1 MLNIQITSPTIYV
14 SRFSLFMFILFVQ
27 VLFPLFDMTMPMLSY
42 FDIDKHNTGY
52 RQETDAGI
60 TTFFTLSYIIIVN
73 PAILAAAGIPKG
85 ASMTATILTSIFG
98 TLLMGV
104 YAKRPFAVAPYMG
117 ENAFVAYTVVQT
129 LGYSWQTAMAAIFIS
144 GILFTLITIGGL
156 RQWLA
161 EAIPSSLKHS
171 FSVGIGLFL
180 AFLGLNDMGIVTLGV
195 PGAPVQLANIAKL
208 PVLLSLGGLLLTA
221 VLLIRRITGALLVGM
236 AVTTAAFLLTRLVPL
251 PSGVFSMP
259 PSIEPIFMKI
269 NMQGALTWG
278 FVGVI
283 ISVLVM
289 DFVDTMGT
297 LFGLS
302 SRANLLDENDNLP
315 DIEKPMLV
323 DALSTIAASLFGTT
337 TAGVYIESAAG
348 IEQGGKTGFTAIVVA
363 ALFALALFFSP
374 LLTIVPPF
382 AYGPP
387 MVVVGMFMMQSVTK
401 MDFSDY
407 SELLPAFLT
416 IVLMIF
422 TFNIGVGITAGFI
435 AWVLLKL
442 FTGKVSEVRTGMW
455 ILALLSLSFYLFYP
469 YH

>member
-1 MLNIQITSPTIYV
+1 MTI
-14 SRFSLFMFILFVQ
+14 R
-27 VLFPLFDMTMPMLSY
+27 SY
-42 FDIDKHNTGY
+42 FDFEKHNTGY
-52 RQETDAGI
+52 RQETVAGI

-85 ASMTATILTSIFG
+85 ASMTATILTAIFG
-98 TLLMGV
+98 TLLMGI

-144 GILFTLITIGGL
+144 GILFTLITLGGL

-195 PGAPVQLANIAKL
+195 PGAPVELANIAKL

-221 VLLIRRITGALLVGM
+221 VLLIRKITGALLVGM
-236 AVTTAAFLLTRLVPL
+236 AVITVAFLVTGLVPL
-251 PSGVFSMP
+251 PSALFSMP

-278 FVGVI
+278 FAGVI

-302 SRANLLDENDNLP
+302 SRANLLDKNDNLP

-382 AYGPP
+382 AYGPA
-387 MVVVGMFMMQSVTK
+387 MVVVGMFMMQS
-401 MDFSDY
+401 
-407 SELLPAFLT
+407 
-416 IVLMIF
+416 
-422 TFNIGVGITAGFI
+422 
-435 AWVLLKL
+435 
-442 FTGKVSEVRTGMW
+442 
-455 ILALLSLSFYLFYP
+455 
-469 YH
+469 

>member
-1 MLNIQITSPTIYV
+1 MRT
-14 SRFSLFMFILFVQ
+14 
-27 VLFPLFDMTMPMLSY
+27 Y
-42 FDIDKHNTGY
+42 FDFDRHQTSY
-52 RQETDAGI
+52 RQETLAGI
-60 TTFFTLSYIIIVN
+60 TTFFTLAYIIIVN

-156 RQWLA
+156 RRWLA
-161 EAIPSSLKHS
+161 EAIPASLKHS

-180 AFLGLNDMGIVTLGV
+180 AFIGLNDMGVVALGV

-221 VLLIRRITGALLVGM
+221 ILLIKKVTGALLIGM
-236 AVTTAAFLLTRLVPL
+236 TVTTVAFLLTGLVPL
-251 PSGVFSMP
+251 PTALFSLP

-269 NMQGALTWG
+269 DMQGALTWG

-302 SRANLLDENDNLP
+302 SRANLLDEDDNLP
-315 DIEKPMLV
+315 EIHKPMLV

-337 TAGVYIESAAG
+337 TAGVFIESAAG
-348 IEQGGKTGFTAIVVA
+348 IEQGGKTGFTALVVA

-374 LLTIVPPF
+374 ILTIVPPF
-382 AYGPP
+382 AYGP
-387 MVVVGMFMMQSVTK
+387 VLLLVGMFMMQSVTK
-401 MDFSDY
+401 FNFTDY

-416 IVLMIF
+416 IVLMVF
-422 TFNIGVGITAGFI
+422 TFNIGVGITSGFI
-435 AWVLLKL
+435 AYVLLKL
-442 FTGKVSEVRTGMW
+442 LSGKIHEVRSGMW
-455 ILALLSLSFYLFYP
+455 ILALLSLTFYLFYP

>member
-1 MLNIQITSPTIYV
+1 V
-14 SRFSLFMFILFVQ
+14 
-27 VLFPLFDMTMPMLSY
+27 
-42 FDIDKHNTGY
+42 TG
-52 RQETDAGI
+52 
-60 TTFFTLSYIIIVN
+60 
-73 PAILAAAGIPKG
+73 
-85 ASMTATILTSIFG
+85 
-98 TLLMGV
+98 
-104 YAKRPFAVAPYMG
+104 
-117 ENAFVAYTVVQT
+117 
-129 LGYSWQTAMAAIFIS
+129 
-144 GILFTLITIGGL
+144 
-156 RQWLA
+156 
-161 EAIPSSLKHS
+161 
-171 FSVGIGLFL
+171 
-180 AFLGLNDMGIVTLGV
+180 
-195 PGAPVQLANIAKL
+195 
-208 PVLLSLGGLLLTA
+208 
-221 VLLIRRITGALLVGM
+221 
-236 AVTTAAFLLTRLVPL
+236 LVPL
-251 PSGVFSMP
+251 PSALFSMP

-278 FVGVI
+278 FAGVI

-302 SRANLLDENDNLP
+302 SRANLLDKNDNLP

-382 AYGPP
+382 AYGPA

-435 AWVLLKL
+435 AYVLLKL
-442 FTGKVSEVRTGMW
+442 FTGKVRDVRAGLW
-455 ILALLSLSFYLFYP
+455 FLALLSLTFYLFYP

>member
-1 MLNIQITSPTIYV
+1 
-14 SRFSLFMFILFVQ
+14 
-27 VLFPLFDMTMPMLSY
+27 MTMTIRSY
-42 FDIDKHNTGY
+42 FNFDRHNTGY
-52 RQETDAGI
+52 RQETVAGI

-85 ASMTATILTSIFG
+85 ASMTATILTAIFG
-98 TLLMGV
+98 TLLMGI

-117 ENAFVAYTVVQT
+117 ENAFIAYTVVQT

-144 GILFTLITIGGL
+144 GILFTLITLGGL

-171 FSVGIGLFL
+171 FSAGIGLFL
-180 AFLGLNDMGIVTLGV
+180 AFLGLNDMGVVTLGV

-208 PVLLSLGGLLLTA
+208 PVLLSLGGLLITA
-221 VLLIRRITGALLVGM
+221 VMLIRKITGALLAGM
-236 AVTTAAFLLTRLVPL
+236 AITTVSFLVTGLVPL
-251 PSGVFSMP
+251 PSALFSMP

-269 NMQGALTWG
+269 NLQGALTWG
-278 FVGVI
+278 FAGVI

-315 DIEKPMLV
+315 EIEKPMLV

-348 IEQGGKTGFTAIVVA
+348 IEQGGKTGFTAIIVA

-382 AYGPP
+382 AYGPA
-387 MVVVGMFMMQSVTK
+387 MLVVGMFMMQSVTK

-435 AWVLLKL
+435 VYVLLKL
-442 FTGKVSEVRTGMW
+442 FTGKVTEVRTGMW
-455 ILALLSLSFYLFYP
+455 ILALLSLTFYLFYP

>member
-1 MLNIQITSPTIYV
+1 MTIAM
-14 SRFSLFMFILFVQ
+14 R
-27 VLFPLFDMTMPMLSY
+27 SY
-42 FDIDKHNTGY
+42 FNFDRHNTGY
-52 RQETDAGI
+52 RQETVAGI

-85 ASMTATILTSIFG
+85 ASMTATILTAIFG

-117 ENAFVAYTVVQT
+117 ENAFIAYTVVQT

-144 GILFTLITIGGL
+144 GILFTLITLGGL

-195 PGAPVQLANIAKL
+195 PGTPVQLANIAKL
-208 PVLLSLGGLLLTA
+208 PVLLSLSGLLLTA
-221 VLLIRRITGALLVGM
+221 VLLIRRITGALLIGM
-236 AVTTAAFLLTRLVPL
+236 AVTTAAFLLTGLVPL
-251 PSGVFSMP
+251 PAGVFSMP

-278 FVGVI
+278 FAGVI

-382 AYGPP
+382 AYGPA

-401 MDFSDY
+401 MDFNDY

-442 FTGKVSEVRTGMW
+442 FTGKIREVRTGMW
-455 ILALLSLSFYLFYP
+455 ILALLSLTFYFFYP